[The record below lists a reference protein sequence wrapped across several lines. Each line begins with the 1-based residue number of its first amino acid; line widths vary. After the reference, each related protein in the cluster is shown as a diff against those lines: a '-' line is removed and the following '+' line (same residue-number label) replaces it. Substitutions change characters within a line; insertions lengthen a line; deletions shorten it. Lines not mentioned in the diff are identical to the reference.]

1 MPAERKPSAEPEPSF
16 DARLVRLEAI
26 VAELENEKIPLETA
40 IERYQEGVKHLR
52 SCRAI
57 LDGYQKRVEQ
67 LTADAEGGTT
77 PYAGDPDAEAE
88 RLP

>member
-1 MPAERKPSAEPEPSF
+1 MPAEKKGTAEPAQSF
-16 DARLVRLEAI
+16 DARLSRLEAI
-26 VAELENEKIPLETA
+26 VAELENEKIPLEAA
-40 IERYQEGVKHLR
+40 IERYQEGVSHLR

-77 PYAGDPDAEAE
+77 PYAGDPDASV
-88 RLP
+88 P